1 MVGTVEPVGDQELD
15 LLPRRG
21 ALDVAGNDAEVGRGD
36 ELGVVQQSGQR
47 RARHHRFQP
56 GQGARVGALLDHR
69 EQELERVG
77 EGGLAQGLA
86 GEEVQHRQPAVEPA
100 GGERGAARRAGHAHE
115 AGDADLADG
124 EFADEFGEGG
134 AVGVVSGVALLEFVR
149 RQRQQ
154 AELVGDR
161 AVGGEQLREAGLVE
175 LRRHALALAEAQQL
189 ADQAAARMA
198 DQMQLRALGQAAH
211 KRERIGHRAFGE
223 AAVLEGEG
231 APGVGGGQAGAGVAA
246 GGVVG
251 SPQLAEAALRA
262 GGGAV
267 QQDQQRLR
275 GGRQQRLVRERGEG
289 EGAVQAQGVQAG
301 FAAFELAVLEPASE
315 LGGGLFLDAD
325 AEELEHADAQPE
337 RAALAAAGVG
347 RGGREA
353 VVPRVAQQR
362 IELPRVAAIA
372 RQAAPAVF
380 AHQRVGTR
388 P

>member
-1 MVGTVEPVGDQELD
+1 MG
-15 LLPRRG
+15 
-21 ALDVAGNDAEVGRGD
+21 
-36 ELGVVQQSGQR
+36 
-47 RARHHRFQP
+47 
-56 GQGARVGALLDHR
+56 
-69 EQELERVG
+69 
-77 EGGLAQGLA
+77 
-86 GEEVQHRQPAVEPA
+86 
-100 GGERGAARRAGHAHE
+100 E
-115 AGDADLADG
+115 AGW
-124 EFADEFGEGG
+124 
-134 AVGVVSGVALLEFVR
+134 
-149 RQRQQ
+149 
-154 AELVGDR
+154 
-161 AVGGEQLREAGLVE
+161 VE

-231 APGVGGGQAGAGVAA
+231 APGVGGGQAGARVEA

-251 SPQLAEAALRA
+251 GPQLAEAALGA

-267 QQDQQRLR
+267 QEDQQRLR
-275 GGRQQRLVRERGEG
+275 GGGQQRLIGEWGGWGGWGGWGEG
-289 EGAVQAQGVQAG
+289 GESEGAVQAQGMQAG

-380 AHQRVGTR
+380 AHQRVGAR
-388 P
+388 PQLEAVIQLDAHHLVGGDFQLAGHAVACASGGEQAMAEHRGRGLGAGGAARCGLRGGEIAADAEAACGHGDSGYALGCC

>member
-1 MVGTVEPVGDQELD
+1 MG
-15 LLPRRG
+15 
-21 ALDVAGNDAEVGRGD
+21 
-36 ELGVVQQSGQR
+36 
-47 RARHHRFQP
+47 
-56 GQGARVGALLDHR
+56 
-69 EQELERVG
+69 
-77 EGGLAQGLA
+77 
-86 GEEVQHRQPAVEPA
+86 
-100 GGERGAARRAGHAHE
+100 E
-115 AGDADLADG
+115 AGW
-124 EFADEFGEGG
+124 
-134 AVGVVSGVALLEFVR
+134 
-149 RQRQQ
+149 
-154 AELVGDR
+154 
-161 AVGGEQLREAGLVE
+161 VE

-380 AHQRVGTR
+380 AHQRVGAR
-388 P
+388 PQLEAVIQLDAHHLVGGDFQLAGHAVACASGGEQAMAEHRGRGLGAGGAARCGLRGGEIAADAEAACGHGEAPEACRVAAARLVQGVHVVRCGRAVSLPAPWS